1 VDCANGA
8 AYEIAPQV
16 FRRLGA
22 NVVAINDKKPTGAL
36 KLELMDVITMGRTQ
50 LAFVPFC
57 GEEFD
62 WSELSDLKE

>member
-1 VDCANGA
+1 
-8 AYEIAPQV
+8 
-16 FRRLGA
+16 
-22 NVVAINDKKPTGAL
+22 
-36 KLELMDVITMGRTQ
+36 MGRTQ